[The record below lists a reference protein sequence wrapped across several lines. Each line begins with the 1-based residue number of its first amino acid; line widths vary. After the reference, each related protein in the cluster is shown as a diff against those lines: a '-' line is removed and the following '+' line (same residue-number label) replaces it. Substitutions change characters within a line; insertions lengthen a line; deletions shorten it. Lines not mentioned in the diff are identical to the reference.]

1 MYVADKDRYSKM
13 DYAHCGKSGLK
24 LPKVSMGFWHNFGDT
39 GCYETMNKFASQ
51 LSITVLLIGI

>member
-24 LPKVSMGFWHNFGDT
+24 LPKVSMGFGT
-39 GCYETMNKFASQ
+39 TSVIQVVMK
-51 LSITVLLIGI
+51 L